1 METLLN
7 LLKNLAPTIGTA
19 VAGPLGGLAITAIAN
34 KFGVA
39 DSVAAVAEAIAG
51 DPEAAQKLREMELE
65 YTKTAAADRAN
76 ARHMQEAALA
86 QDDLFSKRFVYVF
99 ASFWSICA
107 VIYIGCITFM
117 EIPESNT
124 RFADTILGF
133 ILGTVIATIMTY
145 FFGSS
150 AGSRD
155 KTNLLRSNK

>member
-1 METLLN
+1 MDTLLN
-7 LLKNLAPTIGTA
+7 LLKTLAPAVATA
-19 VAGPLGGLAITAIAN
+19 VAGPLGGVAITALAS

-51 DPEAAQKLREMELE
+51 DPQAAQKLRELE
-65 YTKTAAADRAN
+65 FEYAKLDGADRSD
-76 ARHMQEAALA
+76 ARAMQVAALG
-86 QDDLFSKRFVYVF
+86 QDDVFAKRFVYYF
-99 ASFWSICA
+99 AAFWSVLAA
-107 VIYIGCITFM
+107 VYIGFITFGQ
-117 EIPESNT
+117 IPESNV

-155 KTNLLRSNK
+155 KSIQLAKGR

>member
-51 DPEAAQKLREMELE
+51 DPEAAQKLREMELD
-65 YTKTAAADRAN
+65 YARLDASDRAS
-76 ARHMQEAALA
+76 ARSMQEAALA

-107 VIYIGCITFM
+107 VIYIACITFM

-155 KTNLLRSNK
+155 KTALLKANR

>member
-1 METLLN
+1 MDKLLG
-7 LLKNLAPTIGTA
+7 LLKNLAPAVATA
-19 VAGPLGGLAITAIAN
+19 VAGPLGGLAITALAN

-39 DSVAAVAEAIAG
+39 DSVAAVAEAIVG
-51 DPEAAQKLREMELE
+51 DPEASQKLRELELE
-65 YTKTAAADRAN
+65 YAKLNAADRAN
-76 ARHMQEAALA
+76 ARQMQTAALA
-86 QDDLFSKRFVYVF
+86 QEDLFSKRFVYYF
-99 ASFWSICA
+99 AAFWSICA
-107 VIYIGCITFM
+107 VMYIACITFM

-155 KTNLLRSNK
+155 KSIELAKR